1 MWPGHCNARAIVCSP
16 VVQPIAPM
24 TMTLLLLPLVY
35 GTVAIV
41 LLGEFSADLKA
52 MVAGQVVGAALGA
65 MVQYWL
71 GSSNGSARKTD
82 MIEAQRQEK
91 TPE

>member
-1 MWPGHCNARAIVCSP
+1 MKPAADNLQR
-16 VVQPIAPM
+16 APM

-35 GTVAIV
+35 GVAGVV
-41 LLGEFSADLKA
+41 LLGNFSADLKA
-52 MVAGQVVGAALGA
+52 MVAGQVMSAALGS

-82 MIEAQRQEK
+82 MIEAQRAQEK
-91 TPE
+91 APE

>member
-1 MWPGHCNARAIVCSP
+1 MKPATDNLQR
-16 VVQPIAPM
+16 APM

-35 GTVAIV
+35 GVAGVV
-41 LLGEFSADLKA
+41 LLGNFSADLKA
-52 MVAGQVVGAALGA
+52 MVAGQVMGAALGS

-82 MIEAQRQEK
+82 MIEAQRTQEK
-91 TPE
+91 APE

>member
-1 MWPGHCNARAIVCSP
+1 MKPATDTPNR
-16 VVQPIAPM
+16 APM

-35 GTVAIV
+35 GVAGVV
-41 LLGEFSADLKA
+41 LLGDFSADLKA
-52 MVAGQVVGAALGA
+52 MVAGQVMGAALGS

-82 MIEAQRQEK
+82 MIEAQRTQEK
-91 TPE
+91 APE

>member
-1 MWPGHCNARAIVCSP
+1 MKPATNNPQR
-16 VVQPIAPM
+16 APM

>member
-1 MWPGHCNARAIVCSP
+1 MKPAADNLQR
-16 VVQPIAPM
+16 APM

-35 GTVAIV
+35 GVAGVV
-41 LLGEFSADLKA
+41 LLGDFSADLKA
-52 MVAGQVVGAALGA
+52 MVAGQVMGAALGS

-82 MIEAQRQEK
+82 MIEAQRAQEK
-91 TPE
+91 THE

>member
-1 MWPGHCNARAIVCSP
+1 MKPATDTPQR
-16 VVQPIAPM
+16 APM

-35 GTVAIV
+35 GVAGVV
-41 LLGEFSADLKA
+41 LLGDFSADLKA
-52 MVAGQVVGAALGA
+52 MVAGQVMGAALGS

-82 MIEAQRQEK
+82 MIEAQRAQEK
-91 TPE
+91 APE

>member
-1 MWPGHCNARAIVCSP
+1 MKPAADNLQR
-16 VVQPIAPM
+16 APM

-35 GTVAIV
+35 GVAGVV
-41 LLGEFSADLKA
+41 LLGDFSADLKA
-52 MVAGQVVGAALGA
+52 MVAGQVMGAALGS

-82 MIEAQRQEK
+82 MIEAQRTQEK
-91 TPE
+91 APE

>member
-1 MWPGHCNARAIVCSP
+1 MKPATDTPNR
-16 VVQPIAPM
+16 APM

-35 GTVAIV
+35 GVAGVV
-41 LLGEFSADLKA
+41 LLGNFSADLKA
-52 MVAGQVVGAALGA
+52 MVAGQVMGAALGS

-82 MIEAQRQEK
+82 MIEAQRAQEK
-91 TPE
+91 APE